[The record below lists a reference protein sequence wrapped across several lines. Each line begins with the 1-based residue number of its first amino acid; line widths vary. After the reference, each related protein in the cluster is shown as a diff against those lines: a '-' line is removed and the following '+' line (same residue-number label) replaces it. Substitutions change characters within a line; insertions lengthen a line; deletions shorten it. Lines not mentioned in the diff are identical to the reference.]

1 MCGRE
6 RFGERERGGGHKNV
20 AVECSLQNRTQQKHQ
35 TEKTE
40 QNVYSKNIY

>member
-1 MCGRE
+1 MAGRGLVRE
-6 RFGERERGGGHKNV
+6 REKEDIKMFV

-35 TEKTE
+35 TEKTG